1 MIDVFDK
8 AVAALST
15 SAYWQVC
22 AFAFVLM
29 AIVFFVNARA
39 RARFERA
46 LGEGLHRVPLRMF
59 DLSHG
64 STENTLQSRNLI
76 VPERLWTYDEQY
88 LERFA
93 RVAAE
98 SAIRGEG
105 SALQLYLGAILR
117 RWDCLFAILLTTV
130 VGLLD
135 FGIAKAIADIHP
147 AWTRV
152 AILAG
157 CMAILYGVA
166 DVAEDYKLVTILR
179 TPDAIDAGAAAAAN
193 FLTRAKLVTLTASGV
208 GIAIYLTLSAIAA
221 VVVRP
226 PVDPAG
232 EVVPAIAG

>member
-1 MIDVFDK
+1 MNDSYRQVLT
-8 AVAALST
+8 ALST
-15 SAYWQVC
+15 SVYWQAC
-22 AFAFVLM
+22 ALAFVLM
-29 AIVFFVNARA
+29 VIVFFVNARA
-39 RARFERA
+39 RSRIERA
-46 LGEGLHRVPLRMF
+46 LGAGPQRKPLRLF

-64 STENTLQSRNLI
+64 SIASTMQSKHLV

-232 EVVPAIAG
+232 KVVPVIAV